1 MEQKPEGAEQTPRA
15 EGESQPAPPIVI
27 SRSTWVTWAVFF
39 ACIGIFVGI
48 NLQENEKKNSWDALA
63 HFGYFPPGVIWEGT
77 WWGTV
82 SSTFVHINLIHA
94 FFNLYWLWILGRL
107 VENEI
112 GSWRFLAFYFGAAI
126 ISSTAQLAVSDATGH
141 GASGAVY
148 AIFGFMWRTRE
159 VYPKFQS
166 IIVPQTIKTFFVWLV
181 ACFFLTAT
189 KVMSIANGAHVAGLI
204 YGAVVAECFVIRRP
218 RMPYAIGATAL
229 AALSLVPLW
238 WAPWS
243 NTWQS
248 VRARDALQAGR
259 KDEAVR
265 RLSIIIERDPENDRA
280 YHNRADLY
288 RLMGESE
295 KAAADFQR
303 AQELRNS
310 PKGKK

>member
-1 MEQKPEGAEQTPRA
+1 MEQKLEGPDDLPRG
-15 EGESQPAPPIVI
+15 EGESPPEPPIVI
-27 SRSTWVTWAVFF
+27 SRPTWATWAIFF

-48 NLQENEKKNSWDALA
+48 NLQENKYTWDVLA
-63 HFGYFPPGVIWEGT
+63 HFGYFPPGVVWEGR
-77 WWGTV
+77 WWGAV

-107 VENEI
+107 MEDEI
-112 GSWRFLAFYFGAAI
+112 GSWRFLIFYLGSAI
-126 ISSTAQLAVSDATGH
+126 VSSTAQLAVSDVTGH

-148 AIFGFMWRTRE
+148 ALFGFMWRTRM
-159 VYPKFQS
+159 VYPKFQN
-166 IIVPQTIKTFFVWLV
+166 IMVPQTIKTFFVWLV
-181 ACFFLTAT
+181 ACFVLTAADI
-189 KVMSIANGAHVAGLI
+189 MSIANGAHVSGLI

-218 RMPYAIGATAL
+218 RMPYAVGATAL

-248 VRARDALQAGR
+248 VRVRDALQAGR
-259 KDEAVR
+259 KDEAVQ
-265 RLSIIIERDPENDRA
+265 RLSIIIARDPKNDRA

-288 RLMGESE
+288 RLMGEPE

-303 AQELRNS
+303 AQELRS
-310 PKGKK
+310 AATQRK